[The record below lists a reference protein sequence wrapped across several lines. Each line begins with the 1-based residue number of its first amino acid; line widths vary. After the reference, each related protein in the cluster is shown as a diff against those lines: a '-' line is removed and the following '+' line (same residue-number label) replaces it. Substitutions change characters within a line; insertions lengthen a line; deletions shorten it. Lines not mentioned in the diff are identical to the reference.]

1 MRPTVELKRK
11 KRRKSS
17 TGDHNIDKTLNFP
30 FFYADVDKSLP
41 SHKRGFTAT
50 MMNKTS
56 VGPRAKKETTR
67 LDHSTGILTVNNEK
81 KGEVKPMKNLKV
93 MLKKLIDNELSKRSL
108 PLPSMPNKSKY
119 LQSASLTSRKGT
131 SKKKR

>member
-1 MRPTVELKRK
+1 
-11 KRRKSS
+11 
-17 TGDHNIDKTLNFP
+17 
-30 FFYADVDKSLP
+30 
-41 SHKRGFTAT
+41 
-50 MMNKTS
+50 MNKTS

-67 LDHSTGILTVNNEK
+67 LDHSTEIINITNEK

-108 PLPSMPNKSKY
+108 PLPTMPNKSKY